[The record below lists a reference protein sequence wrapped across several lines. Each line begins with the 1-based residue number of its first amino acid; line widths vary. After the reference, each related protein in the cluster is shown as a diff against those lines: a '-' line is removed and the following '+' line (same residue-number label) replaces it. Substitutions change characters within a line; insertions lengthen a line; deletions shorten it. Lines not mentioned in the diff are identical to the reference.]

1 MSARMS
7 MQTLD
12 EAALDHALKEAKRL
26 GAGDAEAAIAAS
38 ESLSVDVRM
47 GALEGVE
54 REESRAL
61 SVRLLFGQ
69 RQAGASTSNLSP
81 PAITEMLERL
91 AAAAR
96 NAPEDPFVGLADSEL
111 LARDFPDL
119 ELHDPQ
125 LITPQELERLALAA
139 EAAALEV
146 DGVTNSGGSG
156 ASWGASHSIFR
167 TSQGFEGRSSGS
179 SFGLGLAVMAEQKGE
194 KERDYDGCSVR
205 WLRNLPRPEEIG
217 RNAGQ
222 RAAARL
228 GSQKIDS
235 CTAPVIFENRVAGRL
250 FGALLGAAAGPA
262 IARGVSFLKDRLGQ
276 QILPAHIDILL
287 DPLRVGGHASRCFD
301 GEGVAVRQRKLVD
314 GGILTG
320 WLLNSAS
327 ARQLGLRTSGDAS
340 FGGGGPPGVT
350 ATNITISPG
359 PDDLDALMRAAG
371 KGLLI
376 TELFSPSLNPN
387 SGDYS
392 VGIAGFWLE
401 GGMRAFPVSEIT
413 IAGNLKDFFARLV
426 AGADLDR
433 RSALETPSIL
443 IDGVTI
449 AGR

>member
-1 MSARMS
+1 MSRS
-7 MQTLD
+7 MGLHTNF

-26 GAGDAEAAIAAS
+26 GAQDAEAAIAAS
-38 ESLSVDVRM
+38 ESLSVDVRL

-69 RQAGASTSNLSP
+69 RQAGASTSNLSST
-81 PAITEMLERL
+81 AITEMLERV

-96 NAPEDPFVGLADSEL
+96 TAPEDPFAGLADGDL
-111 LARDFPDL
+111 LAREFPDL
-119 ELHDPQ
+119 QLHDPQ
-125 LITPQELERLALAA
+125 LISPEGLEKLAQEAEQAALAVA
-139 EAAALEV
+139 
-146 DGVTNSGGSG
+146 GVTNSGGSG
-156 ASWGASHSIFR
+156 ASWGVSHSIFR
-167 TSQGFEGRSSGS
+167 TSHGFEGRASGS
-179 SFGLGLAVMAEQKGE
+179 SFGLGLSVMAERDGA

-205 WLRNLPRPEEIG
+205 WLRDLPPPEEIG

-228 GSQKIDS
+228 GAHKIAS

-250 FGALLGAAAGPA
+250 FGALLGAVSGPA
-262 IARGVSFLKDRLGQ
+262 IARGVSFLKDQLGQ
-276 QILPAHIDILL
+276 HILPASIDILL
-287 DPLRVGGHASRCFD
+287 DPLRVGGHASRGFD
-301 GEGVAVRQRKLVD
+301 GEGVAARPRKLID

-350 ATNITISPG
+350 ATNVTISSG
-359 PDDLDALMRAAG
+359 PDDLDGLIRAANT
-371 KGLLI
+371 GLLI
-376 TELFSPSLNPN
+376 TELFSPSFNPN

-392 VGIAGFWLE
+392 VGIAGFWFDH
-401 GGMRAFPVSEIT
+401 GARAFPVSEVT